1 MFRTLHD
8 HLWRRLPLLNWIAVA
23 CAFCLAVLAGRME
36 LSGRTSF
43 VFLSWNLLLA
53 VLPLCFAWAAHGL
66 SRTRLR
72 PLALL
77 VLVPWLLFLPNAP
90 YILTDLLH
98 LKHRAPVPMWYDLLM
113 LLSFALTGLFL
124 GYLSLRHAEAALRAF
139 VRPFWARTC
148 IVLSLFL
155 SAFGIYLGRFLRWNS
170 WDVLTDP
177 YALALDVVRPV
188 LHPFRYDHVWL
199 MTGLLG
205 VLLVSGYHLVR
216 GVGAVGEA
224 DR

>member
-23 CAFCLAVLAGRME
+23 CAFCLAVLADRLE

-53 VLPLCFAWAAHGL
+53 VLPLVFAWAAHGL
-66 SRTRLR
+66 SRTRLK

-77 VLVPWLLFLPNAP
+77 ALAPWLLFLPNAP

-98 LKHRAPVPMWYDLLM
+98 LKHRAPVPLWYDLLM

-124 GYLSLRHAEAALRAF
+124 GYLSLHHAERTLRAF
-139 VRPFWARTC
+139 VGRGWARAG
-148 IVLSLFL
+148 IVAALFL

-216 GVGAVGEA
+216 GVGAE
-224 DR
+224 DRG

>member
-1 MFRTLHD
+1 
-8 HLWRRLPLLNWIAVA
+8 
-23 CAFCLAVLAGRME
+23 
-36 LSGRTSF
+36 
-43 VFLSWNLLLA
+43 
-53 VLPLCFAWAAHGL
+53 
-66 SRTRLR
+66 
-72 PLALL
+72 
-77 VLVPWLLFLPNAP
+77 
-90 YILTDLLH
+90 
-98 LKHRAPVPMWYDLLM
+98 M

-124 GYLSLRHAEAALRAF
+124 GYLSLRHAESTLRAF
-139 VRPFWARTC
+139 VGRGWARAG
-148 IVLSLFL
+148 IVASLFL

-216 GVGAVGEA
+216 GVGAEG